1 MKRKRN
7 NDMIIGTWNV
17 LCLNQAGSL
26 KNLKDEVKHKT
37 ALQEIRWQGHGITDT
52 RDFTFLYSDNRNNT
66 LGTKF
71 LVNGNYNHS
80 LIKTLNLLMTKYV
93 C

>member
-1 MKRKRN
+1 MV
-7 NDMIIGTWNV
+7 IGTWNV

-26 KNLKDEVKHKT
+26 KNLKDKVKHIT
-37 ALQEIRWQGHGITDT
+37 ALQEIRGQGGGIMYTQ
-52 RDFTFLYSDNRNNT
+52 DFTFLYSGNRNNT

-80 LIKTLNLLMTKYV
+80 LITTVNLLTTEYV
-93 C
+93 L